1 MFCTH
6 RNANFFKHAIPL
18 LMGVTAVSRKNF
30 SQSLYFFFLFV
41 LITDTMVSVMTELST
56 KNTTD
61 RGKSPILV
69 TNKKIQE
76 IANVSDKTVRRW
88 AAEFEWETFRINSR
102 VIRYNQSDV
111 EQTLGISIS

>member
-1 MFCTH
+1 MRH
-6 RNANFFKHAIPL
+6 SEDFKKKVIH
-18 LMGVTAVSRKNF
+18 
-30 SQSLYFFFLFV
+30 SLNFFFLFL
-41 LITDTMVSVMTELST
+41 LIIDTMASIMTELST

-61 RGKSPILV
+61 KGKSPILV

>member
-1 MFCTH
+1 MI
-6 RNANFFKHAIPL
+6 FFNPL
-18 LMGVTAVSRKNF
+18 NSLFIRLPEDFKKKVMH
-30 SQSLYFFFLFV
+30 SLYFFFLFA
-41 LITDTMVSVMTELST
+41 LITDTMASVMTELST

-88 AAEFEWETFRINSR
+88 ATEFEWETFRINSR

>member
-1 MFCTH
+1 MRASEVLIKKVMHF
-6 RNANFFKHAIPL
+6 
-18 LMGVTAVSRKNF
+18 
-30 SQSLYFFFLFV
+30 LYFFFLFV
-41 LITDTMVSVMTELST
+41 LITDTIASIMTELST

-88 AAEFEWETFRINSR
+88 ATEFEWETFRINSR

-111 EQTLGISIS
+111 EQTLGILIS